1 MTATIGSTPFELVDE
16 SATRAPAYE
25 GVERRRSRPR
35 VAVSDRLAE
44 ARRATWGVTFLR
56 ILLVVGLWTVLA
68 APHLMAPSL
77 LLVRTG
83 VPLVYVLAELLGL
96 AVVLHHQAR
105 LARAATLY

>member
-16 SATRAPAYE
+16 SAAHAPAYE

-44 ARRATWGVTFLR
+44 ARRSTWGVTLVR
-56 ILLVVGLWTVLA
+56 ILLVIGLWTGLA
-68 APHLMAPSL
+68 APHLMAPGL

-83 VPLVYVLAELLGL
+83 VPLAYVLAELLGL